1 MDIKLSICTL
11 AVHDLDKALRFY
23 RDVLGFEVRDDVEFE
38 GMRWVSVSPPS
49 QPDVQIVLEPPCVD
63 RGASPAD
70 RQAIEDLIA
79 KGLMG
84 RLVFVTD
91 DCDATFEHIEAAG
104 AEVMQEPI
112 NQPFGVRDCAFCD
125 PSGNMLR
132 FTQPAAD
139 SPDIASRQAHAARA
153 RQALDGGQGR
163 SVVVGQLPGREHD
176 TTALRRHTEILPALA
191 ETADD
196 LRALGVVR

>member
-11 AVHDLDKALRFY
+11 AVHDIDKALGFY
-23 RDVLGFEVRDDVEFE
+23 RDVLGFKMRDDVEFE

-49 QPDVQIVLEPPCVD
+49 RPDVQIVLEPPGAD

-70 RQAIEDLIA
+70 RQAIEDLMA
-79 KGLMG
+79 KGLLG

-104 AEVMQEPI
+104 ADVMQEPI

-132 FTQPAAD
+132 FTEP
-139 SPDIASRQAHAARA
+139 H
-153 RQALDGGQGR
+153 GR
-163 SVVVGQLPGREHD
+163 
-176 TTALRRHTEILPALA
+176 
-191 ETADD
+191 
-196 LRALGVVR
+196 